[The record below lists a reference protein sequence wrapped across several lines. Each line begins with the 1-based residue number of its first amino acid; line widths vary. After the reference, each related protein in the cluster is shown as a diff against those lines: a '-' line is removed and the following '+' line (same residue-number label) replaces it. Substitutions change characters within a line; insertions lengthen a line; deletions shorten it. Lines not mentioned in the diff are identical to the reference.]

1 MSGEINLRNHISDK
15 FGLNTQAQRS
25 EDTGRARMQSLA
37 DRRAELKNAKRLQK
51 NNSGRKEAPLKNDD
65 ENLPKVI
72 PISDDEDDAQMQ
84 HHSQESDNEEIYH
97 LAIPEH
103 NTADKENDLK
113 LEASPP

>member
-1 MSGEINLRNHISDK
+1 
-15 FGLNTQAQRS
+15 
-25 EDTGRARMQSLA
+25 MQSLA

-84 HHSQESDNEEIYH
+84 HHSEESDNEEIQQPNS
-97 LAIPEH
+97 PEH
-103 NTADKENDLK
+103 GTADKENDLK
-113 LEASPP
+113 L